1 MTNELG
7 KEMNIMCNLSDL
19 VEEKGIEKGKREI
32 AKKLLQLNMGSD
44 EKIIEATGIS
54 MENLKL
60 IKKDLE
66 SSK

>member
-1 MTNELG
+1 
-7 KEMNIMCNLSDL
+7 MCNLSDL

-60 IKKDLE
+60 IKKELE

>member
-1 MTNELG
+1 MR
-7 KEMNIMCNLSDL
+7 
-19 VEEKGIEKGKREI
+19 KGREI

-60 IKKDLE
+60 IKKELE
-66 SSK
+66 KQQINNREI